1 MKLATT
7 TGDFSLFCPTYEEKI
22 KHIYEAGFKH
32 IDLGMYTITET
43 NPLFF
48 GDDWQKS
55 ANDILEYAK
64 SLGVDFV
71 QAHSPNGNPLVEG
84 EPFDILIERTIRSIE
99 VCGMLGIPNN
109 VVHFGWAEGI
119 SRKECFERNRE
130 FYRKL
135 FPAMEKHNVNV
146 LCENSTSV
154 NMGDMECL
162 KTGADMREFIEFV
175 NHPLFHACWDTGHAN
190 CEGPQYNEILDIG
203 EHLYAVHINDNLQNY
218 DAHVMPYFGTI
229 NMDEVMT
236 ALTKMDYKGYFT
248 FEAGNSFRLP
258 KYRRPFEKNDRLF
271 KPTFMMKKHLENLMY
286 DMGKYM
292 LEQYNCFEE

>member
-7 TGDFSLFCPTYEEKI
+7 TGDFSGFCPTYEDQI
-22 KHIYEAGFKH
+22 KNICESGFKH
-32 IDLGMYTITET
+32 IDLGMYSITET

-55 ANDILEYAK
+55 ANDLLKYTE
-64 SLGVDFV
+64 SLGADFV

-84 EPFDILIERTIRSIE
+84 EPFDILVERTIRSIE

-119 SRKECFERNRE
+119 SREECFERNRE

-190 CEGPQYNEILDIG
+190 CEGPQYEEILTIG

-236 ALTKMDYKGYFT
+236 ALTEMGYKGYFT

-258 KYRRPFEKNDRLF
+258 KYRRPFEKNVRLF

-292 LEQYNCFEE
+292 LEQYDCFEE